1 MANEKMTGR
10 EIMSSIIFIFG
21 LIYTIVGFFS
31 LFDLGG
37 KTSSIILTVVILL
50 CGGLLM
56 FTNIQD
62 KRKIPLVIQIIL
74 IILPLLLF
82 VIFYGGINIE
92 VSSPKDC
99 LADEECFRK
108 ALTNCDKVNY
118 AYCLLGMC
126 EKASII
132 KQEDGKCLVRNWLED
147 NNGKIKNYDKTCLI
161 TQLDLIGE
169 RPGTVC

>member
-62 KRKIPLVIQIIL
+62 KRKIPLVIQIFL
-74 IILPLLLF
+74 S
-82 VIFYGGINIE
+82 FY
-92 VSSPKDC
+92 PYYY
-99 LADEECFRK
+99 L
-108 ALTNCDKVNY
+108 
-118 AYCLLGMC
+118 
-126 EKASII
+126 
-132 KQEDGKCLVRNWLED
+132 
-147 NNGKIKNYDKTCLI
+147 
-161 TQLDLIGE
+161 
-169 RPGTVC
+169 